1 MTIEEKY
8 LEPRQKSVI
17 PKKKFDTCSPTL
29 KTDQNLS
36 ASRRLKGGTSHK
48 MC

>member
-8 LEPRQKSVI
+8 LELHKKSVNR
-17 PKKKFDTCSPTL
+17 KN
-29 KTDQNLS
+29 TDQNL
-36 ASRRLKGGTSHK
+36 AYTSRCLKEEISHK